1 VLVLVVTLT
10 VLFPEPPLIG
20 FELNVA
26 LAPVGSPPTL
36 KVTLPVKP
44 PDGATVAV

>member
-1 VLVLVVTLT
+1 MTLM

-26 LAPVGSPPTL
+26 LALVGRPLTL

-44 PDGATVAV
+44 PDAATVAV